1 MKYRAE
7 CLAGQ
12 CADGDVV
19 RTFDTRADRNEWER
33 AHREATGHT
42 MIGYDWREP
51 ERRRYP
57 VPPVVLAFVAALLL
71 GLAVWVTEPT
81 GVVAAQTPAAV
92 EVTPVQNC
100 RYYYVTST
108 SAGYRCTSG
117 IGLYRIA
124 LRCIRTTS
132 PTYVTRYGQ
141 WLPTSNTSQGGVSL
155 AYCPSGYR
163 RWSYWGETYTYTGTT
178 TPIG

>member
-57 VPPVVLAFVAALLL
+57 VPPVVLASSP
-71 GLAVWVTEPT
+71 LACGSRSRPESSPPRRRRLWRSRP
-81 GVVAAQTPAAV
+81 
-92 EVTPVQNC
+92 
-100 RYYYVTST
+100 S
-108 SAGYRCTSG
+108 
-117 IGLYRIA
+117 RI
-124 LRCIRTTS
+124 
-132 PTYVTRYGQ
+132 V
-141 WLPTSNTSQGGVSL
+141 
-155 AYCPSGYR
+155 
-163 RWSYWGETYTYTGTT
+163 GTT
-178 TPIG
+178 T